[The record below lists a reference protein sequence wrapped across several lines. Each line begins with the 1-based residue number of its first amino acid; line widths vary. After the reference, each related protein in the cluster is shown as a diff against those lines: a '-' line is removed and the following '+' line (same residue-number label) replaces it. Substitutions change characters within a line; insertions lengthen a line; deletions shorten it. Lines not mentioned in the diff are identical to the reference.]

1 MKTVQVHS
9 IVWPGQ
15 SNLPQG
21 ITLEMDDDMDP
32 NKVLPEIFQEN
43 FGCKPA
49 TFKVQ
54 VEQKDGKVK
63 GGQRLPSE
71 DSQ

>member
-1 MKTVQVHS
+1 
-9 IVWPGQ
+9 
-15 SNLPQG
+15 
-21 ITLEMDDDMDP
+21 MDP